1 MATFRKRGA
10 VWRVEICIE
19 GVRDSASFD
28 TKSEGQKWADRRS
41 VELREQQI
49 SIADKGAQVTLGE
62 LLESVKNS
70 TTKLSRTRRSRQ
82 VEERRIDRL
91 KKHPVCD
98 KAVRLL
104 THADF
109 ISYKEDREGDGVA
122 MSTVRR
128 ELAIVRAALNTLV
141 ETGQLTFNPVSRTL
155 KALPKDRMVERLL
168 SKAEIERLRVAHD
181 DVNQRKSKN
190 PWLFWAFLLAAETG
204 VRKAELL
211 GLRWTDIDLEKRILT
226 IQRVDDL
233 PDRAGRRFTQG
244 TKNGDHQRVVPLTT
258 AAVVILRSIPRAID
272 PVLRE
277 RVIPVS
283 YNALSCAFKRLKRR
297 AGIEDFRWHDLR
309 HMATTYFVAT
319 LRNIA
324 EVAVVTGHKDW
335 DSLHRYTHIKAEAIA
350 LQLP

>member
-10 VWRVEICIE
+10 AWRVQICVD
-19 GVRDSASFD
+19 GVRDGATFD
-28 TKSEGQKWADRRS
+28 TKTEGQQWADRRS
-41 VELREQQI
+41 VELREQQRT
-49 SIADKGAQVTLGE
+49 SADKGAQITLGE
-62 LLESVKNS
+62 LLERVKNT
-70 TTKLSRTRRSRQ
+70 TTKLSRTRRSRK

-91 KKHPVCD
+91 KKLPICE

-104 THADF
+104 TQEDF
-109 ISYKEDREGDGVA
+109 IGYKEGREGDGVA

-128 ELAIVRAALNTLV
+128 ELSIVRAALNTLV
-141 ETGQLTFNPVSRTL
+141 DSGQLAFNPASRTI
-155 KALPKDRMVERLL
+155 KALPRDRKAERLL

-190 PWLFWAFLLAAETG
+190 PWLFWAFLLAAETA

-211 GLRWTDIDLEKRILT
+211 GLRWTDIDLEKRIAI

-233 PDRAGRRFTQG
+233 PDRAGRCFTQG

-258 AAVVILRSIPRAID
+258 AAVEILRSLPRASD
-272 PVLRE
+272 PGLRE

-297 AGIEDFRWHDLR
+297 AGIEGFRWHDLR

-319 LRNIA
+319 LGNIA

-335 DSLHRYTHIKAEAIA
+335 ESLQRYTHIKAEAVV
-350 LQLP
+350 LRLP

>member
-1 MATFRKRGA
+1 MATFKKRGTA
-10 VWRVEICIE
+10 WRVQICVD
-19 GVRDSASFD
+19 GVRENATFD
-28 TKSEGQKWADRRS
+28 TKTEGQKWADRRS
-41 VELREQQI
+41 VELRERQT
-49 SIADKGAQVTLGE
+49 IADKGVQATLGE

-104 THADF
+104 THEDF

-141 ETGQLTFNPVSRTL
+141 DTGQLTFNPVSRTL

-211 GLRWTDIDLEKRILT
+211 GLRWTDVDLEKRI
-226 IQRVDDL
+226 
-233 PDRAGRRFTQG
+233 
-244 TKNGDHQRVVPLTT
+244 T
-258 AAVVILRSIPRAID
+258 A
-272 PVLRE
+272 
-277 RVIPVS
+277 
-283 YNALSCAFKRLKRR
+283 
-297 AGIEDFRWHDLR
+297 
-309 HMATTYFVAT
+309 
-319 LRNIA
+319 
-324 EVAVVTGHKDW
+324 VTP
-335 DSLHRYTHIKAEAIA
+335 A
-350 LQLP
+350 